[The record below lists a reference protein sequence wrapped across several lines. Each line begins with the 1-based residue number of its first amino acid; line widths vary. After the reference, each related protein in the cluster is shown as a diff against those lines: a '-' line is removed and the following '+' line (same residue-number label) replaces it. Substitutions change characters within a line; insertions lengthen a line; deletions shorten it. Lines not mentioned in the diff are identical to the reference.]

1 MTARNCRRKGADPIY
16 FWVNTMKK
24 LLTTCLFA
32 FVVAAIASPALA
44 QSLADVARKEEER
57 RKEIKKPAKV
67 ITNEDL
73 RPGLQPTNPPPPA
86 GDASAAASDTGKTD
100 TGGAGTAEPAKDQK
114 YWVGKKKA
122 LDDALDRDSGYAEAL
137 QVRINALTADFVN
150 RDDPV
155 QKSKIEQDRIKALA
169 ELDRLKKAIESDKK
183 ALADLQDEARKA
195 GVPAG
200 WVR

>member
-1 MTARNCRRKGADPIY
+1 
-16 FWVNTMKK
+16 MKK
-24 LLTTCLFA
+24 LLTTCTLS
-32 FVVAAIASPALA
+32 FVVAAIAAPALA

-57 RKEIKKPAKV
+57 RKEIKRPAKV

-73 RPGLQPTNPPPPA
+73 RPGLQVTSPPPA
-86 GDASAAASDTGKTD
+86 AGTGDAKDGDKGKDDKTAAAADPT
-100 TGGAGTAEPAKDQK
+100 KDQK
-114 YWVGKKKA
+114 YWTGKKKT
-122 LDDALDRDSGYAEAL
+122 LNDALDRDSGYSEAL

-169 ELDRLKKAIESDKK
+169 DLDRLKKAIIDDRK
-183 ALADLQDEARKA
+183 ALVDLEDEARKA